1 MEVIFHKTFKK
12 RFAKLLK
19 SIQRQASERIYIF
32 SQNPTDPILNNHLV
46 EKRFPGCR
54 SINVTGDYRAIFK
67 IQEASAI
74 FINIGSHSDLYS

>member
-12 RFAKLLK
+12 KFAKLPK

-32 SQNPTDPILNNHLV
+32 SQNSTDPILNNHSV

-67 IQEASAI
+67 TQEASAI